1 MLQEWDMMITATRDT
16 TMNAEIMPD
25 DNGAQ
30 GQGRMLSPALL
41 LSLTILSLSSLGLWG
56 CGAGAQAEG
65 STDEGAYP
73 RVINVEVTSVETM
86 PFTENIRL
94 TGTVQARK
102 DVTISAEE
110 SGVVREIL
118 VEKGSRV
125 RMGEPIVRLDAAL
138 LQAQLEQAR
147 ALSELARETWERR
160 KRLYEED
167 QVGSELSYLE
177 ARYGAEQ
184 AAANLKLLQER
195 VERTMIR
202 APIDGILD
210 SREIEVGT
218 MVGVGTPVARIV
230 DTDQVKITAGVP
242 ERYAGDVMV
251 GSPVVVGFGPTGEGP
266 FEGRI
271 SYVGAVVNTRN
282 RTFPIELTLPNPGR
296 VIKPEMVAE
305 VSVVRRTLDE
315 ATLVPQESL
324 VRVEGGFVVFV
335 VEGEGP
341 TAVARAREVELGP
354 AQENLV
360 VIREG
365 LEPGE
370 RLVVVGQQTVADG
383 DRVNVVAQR

>member
-1 MLQEWDMMITATRDT
+1 MITGTKDT
-16 TMNAEIMPD
+16 TMNAEIMQHG
-25 DNGAQ
+25 NRARGK
-30 GQGRMLSPALL
+30 GRMLFPALL
-41 LSLTILSLSSLGLWG
+41 PPVSILLLSSLGLSG
-56 CGAGAQAEG
+56 CGAAGQAGGATPEQAY
-65 STDEGAYP
+65 S
-73 RVINVEVTSVETM
+73 RVINVEVTPVAAM
-86 PFTENIRL
+86 AFTETIRL
-94 TGTVQARK
+94 TGTVQAHR

-125 RMGEPIVRLDAAL
+125 RRGQPIARLDAAL
-138 LQAQLEQAR
+138 LQAQLDQAR
-147 ALSELARETWERR
+147 AMSELARETWERR

-195 VERTMIR
+195 VERTLIR

-242 ERYAGDVMV
+242 ERYAGDVTV
-251 GSPVVVGFGPTGEGP
+251 GSSVVVGFGAMGEGSY
-266 FEGRI
+266 EGRI
-271 SYVGAVVNTRN
+271 SYVGAVVNTSN

-296 VIKPEMVAE
+296 VIKPEMVAD
-305 VSVVRRTLDE
+305 VSVAKRTLEE
-315 ATLVPQESL
+315 ATMVPQEAL
-324 VRVEGGFVVFV
+324 IRVEGGFVVFV

-341 TAVARAREVELGP
+341 GAVARARQVELGP
-354 AQENLV
+354 AQLNQV
-360 VIREG
+360 VIRDG
-365 LEPGE
+365 LVPGE

-383 DRVNVVAQR
+383 DRVNVVAER

>member
-1 MLQEWDMMITATRDT
+1 
-16 TMNAEIMPD
+16 MNAEIMQHG
-25 DNGAQ
+25 NRARGK
-30 GQGRMLSPALL
+30 GRMLFPALL
-41 LSLTILSLSSLGLWG
+41 PPVAILLLSSLGLSG
-56 CGAGAQAEG
+56 CGAAGQAGGATPEQAY
-65 STDEGAYP
+65 S
-73 RVINVEVTSVETM
+73 RVINVEVTPVAAM
-86 PFTENIRL
+86 AFTETIRL
-94 TGTVQARK
+94 TGTVQAHR

-125 RMGEPIVRLDAAL
+125 RRGQPIARLDAAL
-138 LQAQLEQAR
+138 LQAQQDQAR
-147 ALSELARETWERR
+147 AMSELARETWERR

-195 VERTMIR
+195 VERTLIR

-242 ERYAGDVMV
+242 ERYAGDVTV
-251 GSPVVVGFGPTGEGP
+251 GSSVVVGFGAMGEGSY
-266 FEGRI
+266 EGRI
-271 SYVGAVVNTRN
+271 SYVGAVVNTSN

-296 VIKPEMVAE
+296 VIKPEMVAD
-305 VSVVRRTLDE
+305 VSVAKRTLEE
-315 ATLVPQESL
+315 ATMVPQEAL
-324 VRVEGGFVVFV
+324 IRVEGGFVVFV

-341 TAVARAREVELGP
+341 GAVARARHVELGP
-354 AQENLV
+354 AQLNQV
-360 VIREG
+360 VIRDG
-365 LEPGE
+365 LVPGE

-383 DRVNVVAQR
+383 DRVNVVAER

>member
-1 MLQEWDMMITATRDT
+1 
-16 TMNAEIMPD
+16 MNAEIMQHG
-25 DNGAQ
+25 NRARGK
-30 GQGRMLSPALL
+30 GRMLFPALL
-41 LSLTILSLSSLGLWG
+41 PPVAILLLSSLGLSG
-56 CGAGAQAEG
+56 CGAAGQAGGATPEQAY
-65 STDEGAYP
+65 S
-73 RVINVEVTSVETM
+73 RVINVEVTPVAAM
-86 PFTENIRL
+86 AFTETIRL
-94 TGTVQARK
+94 TGTVQAHK

-125 RMGEPIVRLDAAL
+125 RRGQPIARLDAAL
-138 LQAQLEQAR
+138 LQAQQDQAR
-147 ALSELARETWERR
+147 AMSELARETWERR

-195 VERTMIR
+195 VERTLIR

-242 ERYAGDVMV
+242 ERYAGDVTV
-251 GSPVVVGFGPTGEGP
+251 GSSVVVGFGAMGEGSY
-266 FEGRI
+266 EGRI
-271 SYVGAVVNTRN
+271 SYVGAVVNTSN
-282 RTFPIELTLPNPGR
+282 RTFPIELTLPNPGG
-296 VIKPEMVAE
+296 VIKPEMVAD
-305 VSVVRRTLDE
+305 VSVAKRTLEE
-315 ATLVPQESL
+315 ATMVPQEAL
-324 VRVEGGFVVFV
+324 IRVEGGFVVFV

-341 TAVARAREVELGP
+341 GAVARARHVELGP
-354 AQENLV
+354 AQLNQV
-360 VIREG
+360 VIRDG
-365 LEPGE
+365 LVPGE

-383 DRVNVVAQR
+383 DRVNVVAER

>member
-1 MLQEWDMMITATRDT
+1 MITGTKDT
-16 TMNAEIMPD
+16 TMNAEIMQHG
-25 DNGAQ
+25 NRARGK
-30 GQGRMLSPALL
+30 GRMLFPALL
-41 LSLTILSLSSLGLWG
+41 PPVAILLLSSLGLSG
-56 CGAGAQAEG
+56 CGAAGQAGGATPEQAY
-65 STDEGAYP
+65 S
-73 RVINVEVTSVETM
+73 RVINVEVTPVAAM
-86 PFTENIRL
+86 AFTETIRL
-94 TGTVQARK
+94 TGTVQAHR

-125 RMGEPIVRLDAAL
+125 RRGQPIARLDAAL
-138 LQAQLEQAR
+138 LQAQLDQAR
-147 ALSELARETWERR
+147 AMSELARETWERR

-195 VERTMIR
+195 VERTLIR

-242 ERYAGDVMV
+242 ERYAGDVTV
-251 GSPVVVGFGPTGEGP
+251 GSSVVVGFGAMGEGSY
-266 FEGRI
+266 EGRI
-271 SYVGAVVNTRN
+271 SYVGAVVNTSN

-296 VIKPEMVAE
+296 VIKPEMVAD
-305 VSVVRRTLDE
+305 VSVAKRTLEE
-315 ATLVPQESL
+315 ATMVPQEAL
-324 VRVEGGFVVFV
+324 IRVEGGFVVFV

-341 TAVARAREVELGP
+341 GAVARARHVELGP
-354 AQENLV
+354 AQLNQV
-360 VIREG
+360 VIRDG
-365 LEPGE
+365 LVPGE

-383 DRVNVVAQR
+383 DRVNVVAER